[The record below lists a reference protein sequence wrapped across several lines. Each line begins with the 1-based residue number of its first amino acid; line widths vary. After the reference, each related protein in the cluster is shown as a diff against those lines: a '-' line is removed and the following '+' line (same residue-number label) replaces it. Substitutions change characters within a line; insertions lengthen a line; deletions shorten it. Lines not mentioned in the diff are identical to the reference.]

1 MPGPIRTAKKFSE
14 FESYNKLAE
23 ALIAAYPKVSW
34 GEKHRPLGNKI
45 GELDKGITTWWR
57 NNPEKSSCLAELLEL
72 SLEDLGLHEKS
83 AGSAFYFLEFPEL
96 PPLDFKRDES
106 WQIAYEE
113 LDPDQVTPSK
123 INSKP
128 KMEFWFGGRPTL
140 DWRQPTSFDWLWVS
154 DDLHRRLLSRKLST
168 SGRYEVVF
176 TETLAGAATRLAN
189 PKPVIVV
196 VEQDG
201 GSDDLAALAERPN
214 DAGVLVIAPFML
226 SSREATSSAESRGW
240 EARTIQG
247 KAGRVFDLS
256 SKHGFGL
263 DAVKRW
269 ELKKLPDWRERLLA
283 WVERRLSRHGCD
295 TFFCAQAV
303 EDWLKSF
310 DPDGLW
316 FFSTADLMQ
325 LCHVVH
331 RNSEK
336 FLPKSNDPDAGAR
349 LTRMLFEREPVAR
362 VYLIEQLA
370 GLRWQSGSPW
380 EGGLSLKEW
389 LEISGGAGAT
399 LSRADL
405 EQIVTAKTIG
415 EREGVAD
422 RIATLLDKGN
432 PVALMESGLLKEI
445 RRDAFDFQH
454 PTFARLIIRDNLI
467 DQILNGPLGTWA
479 LNCFDPSRRLLV
491 DAALEAVPMSGL
503 VKTAHRLTNALE
515 KSAVS
520 LAAAEALFIAIGKR
534 IARRENI
541 PIDLHTVAKKV
552 IQHLDLSD
560 DWTLPNPWTRPMET
574 RDDELAWVCAC
585 WSWSLLPEAALHVVP
600 VGLFPGWAKEVAE
613 FPDWLYDLAPKNE
626 AISDDLSLAFRA
638 FWRVVVEWT
647 KEVDTPAES
656 WPPVILIAFLQKA
669 ARGGLSA
676 QSAWW
681 NKVVGQNWAEELLL
695 ECCEEIGKDSSSRL
709 WPSFVRAE
717 REAALRSTEEGQKPE
732 LFYFQLS
739 RIRIWL
745 LKHLKPAEVL
755 RGLNKDDLAYLA
767 LQPETVPPEVRADL
781 LLAVKGSLPV
791 DEYFGAMNFFERFGF
806 HAASA
811 LEAFFEDGA
820 VCIAAVQLLWR
831 WDADRALTLLSDKKE
846 VAISVR
852 NALYWGCTEQHFPK
866 ACESLA
872 NDSQVFD
879 YEERQR
885 WIRKYLPSA
894 GRHAEHALELLNA
907 R

>member
-1 MPGPIRTAKKFSE
+1 MSGPIRTAKKFSE
-14 FESYNKLAE
+14 FESNNKLAE

-34 GEKHRPLGNKI
+34 GEKHRSLGNKI
-45 GELDKGITTWWR
+45 GDLDKGVTTWWR
-57 NNPEKSSCLAELLEL
+57 NNPDKASCLAELLEL

-83 AGSAFYFLEFPEL
+83 AGTAFHFLEFPEM

-113 LDPDQVTPSK
+113 LDPLQISPSATQG
-123 INSKP
+123 KP

-140 DWRQPTSFDWLWVS
+140 DWRQPTDFDWLWVS
-154 DDLHRRLLSRKLST
+154 DDLHRRLLSRKLSA
-168 SGRYEVVF
+168 SGRYEVAF
-176 TETLAGAATRLAN
+176 TETLAAAAVRLRN

-201 GSDDLAALAERPN
+201 GSDDLVALAERPS

-226 SSREATSSAESRGW
+226 SPREETSSAESWGW
-240 EARTIQG
+240 EARTIKG
-247 KAGRVFDLS
+247 KAGRIFDLS
-256 SKHGFGL
+256 SKHWSGL
-263 DAVKRW
+263 DAIKRW

-283 WVERRLSRHGCD
+283 WVEHRLSRHGCD
-295 TFFCAQAV
+295 TFFSAQAV
-303 EDWLKSF
+303 EKWLKSF

-316 FFSTADLMQ
+316 FCSTADLMQ
-325 LCHVVH
+325 LCHLVH

-336 FLPKSNDPDAGAR
+336 LLPKSNDPQAGAR
-349 LTRMLFEREPVAR
+349 LTRMLFEREPVAM

-370 GLRWQSGSPW
+370 GLRWHSSSLW

-399 LSRADL
+399 VSRADL
-405 EQIVTAKTIG
+405 DQIVTAKTIG
-415 EREGVAD
+415 ERVGVAD
-422 RIATLLDKGN
+422 RIASQLAKGN

-454 PTFARLIIRDNLI
+454 PTFARLIIRDSLI
-467 DQILNGPLGTWA
+467 DQIINGPLDAWA
-479 LNCFDPSRRLLV
+479 LNCFDPSRRQLV
-491 DAALEAVPMSGL
+491 DAALEAVPMGGL
-503 VKTAHRLTNALE
+503 VKTAHRLNDALE
-515 KSAVS
+515 KSAES
-520 LAAAEALFIAIGKR
+520 LAAAEALFVAIGKR
-534 IARRENI
+534 IARQENI
-541 PIDLHTVAKKV
+541 PIDLYSVAKQV
-552 IQHLDLSD
+552 IQHLDFSD

-574 RDDELAWVCAC
+574 RDDELAWICAC
-585 WSWSLLPEAALHVVP
+585 WSWSLLPEAVVGDVP
-600 VGLFPGWAKEVAE
+600 AGLFPGWTKEISE
-613 FPDWLYDLAPKNE
+613 FPYWLYSLEPEGE
-626 AISDDLSLAFRA
+626 ANADDLSLAFKA

-656 WPPVILIAFLQKA
+656 WPPVIVSAFLQKA

-681 NKVVGQNWAEELLL
+681 NKVVGHEWAEKFLL
-695 ECCEEIGKDSSSRL
+695 ESCEEIGKDASSRL

-717 REAALRSTEEGQKPE
+717 QEARVRSTEENQKPE
-732 LFYFQLS
+732 LFYFQIS
-739 RIRIWL
+739 RIRFWL
-745 LKHLKPAEVL
+745 LKHLNPAEVL
-755 RGLNKDDLAYLA
+755 RGLNKDELVYLA

-781 LLAVKGSLPV
+781 LLAVKNFLPV
-791 DEYFGAMNFFERFGF
+791 IGYSGELKFFERFGF

-811 LEAFFEDGA
+811 LEAFLEDDA
-820 VCIAAVQLLWR
+820 VSNAAVQLLWR
-831 WDADRALTLLSDKKE
+831 WNADRALTLLSDKK
-846 VAISVR
+846 SVTVSMR
-852 NALYWGCTEQHFPK
+852 NALYWGCTEQHFPA

-885 WIRKYLPSA
+885 WIRKYLPNA
-894 GRHAEHALELLNA
+894 GRHAEHALELLKA